1 MDIAGN
7 QTVPSL
13 LRLQVERNPDKTFVV
28 HEDDAGRVTEMTY
41 GAFGLAVNRLANH
54 LTGAGVKPGQNVAV
68 MLSNCTEFL
77 QSWFAVNQIGA
88 VMVPVNVLYSPD
100 ELAYLLTNAEC
111 VGMITEPAFLAKYC
125 EVEEACPLVAVKVLA
140 RCLAPEAG
148 FALLTEID
156 RSGDAAHR
164 PGPVSNSNASQI
176 IYTSGTTSR
185 PKGAIL
191 GHHASVMQGIALA
204 QHFGLT
210 RDERT
215 CVVLPL
221 FHVNGQFVG
230 VMPTLTVGGTVVLL
244 QSYSATRYWAQVRR
258 HGCTFISIVPMI
270 LRTLLAQP
278 PQDTDAQHGIR
289 TSFYAL
295 PTSDSEWTAFET
307 RFGVRLIEGY
317 GLSETFGICTANP
330 VVHGTTK
337 RHCIGLPVLGRQIRV
352 VDEAGQDLPAG
363 QNGAIL
369 VKGAPLFMGYF
380 RNPDAT
386 ATAMR
391 DGWLITGDNGWLD
404 DEGYLHFVDRSKD
417 IIKRAGENIAAGEV
431 ERVLSDHPAVA
442 ECAVIGVFDPLRDE
456 AVKAV
461 IVLRPGMSASDAE
474 LADFCAKYL
483 AKFKVP
489 TLFEYRDALPKTS
502 IGKIM
507 KYQLRT
513 DHAASNPR

>member
-13 LRLQVERNPDKTFVV
+13 LRLQIERQPEKILVV
-28 HEDDAGRVTEMTY
+28 HEDDAGKVSEMTY
-41 GAFGLAVNRLANH
+41 GEFGLAVNRLANY
-54 LTGAGVKPGQNVAV
+54 LSGAGVKAGQNVAV
-68 MLSNCTEFL
+68 MLSNCPEFL
-77 QSWFAVNQIGA
+77 QSWFAINQIGA

-100 ELAYLLTNAEC
+100 ELAYLLNHAGC
-111 VGMITEPAFLAKYC
+111 VGMVTEPAFLPKYR
-125 EVEEACPLVAVKVLA
+125 EVEADCPSVTVKVLA
-140 RCLAPEAG
+140 RSTNPEAG
-148 FALLTEID
+148 LELLQEID
-156 RSGDAAHR
+156 RAGDSTYR
-164 PGPVSNSNASQI
+164 PGPVKNTDASQI

-191 GHHASVMQGIALA
+191 GHHASIIQGIALA
-204 QHFGLT
+204 QHFGLNQ
-210 RDERT
+210 DERT

-230 VMPTLTVGGTVVLL
+230 IIPTLTVGGTIVLL
-244 QSYSATRYWAQVRR
+244 QNYSATRYWSQVRR
-258 HGCTFISIVPMI
+258 HNCTFISIVPMI

-278 PQDTDAQHGIR
+278 PQDTDNQHAIR

-295 PTSDSEWTAFET
+295 PTSDLEWTRFES

-317 GLSETFGICTANP
+317 GLTETFGICTANP

-352 VDEAGQDLPAG
+352 VDDNGDDLPAG

-380 RNPDAT
+380 DNPEAT
-386 ATAMR
+386 AAAMQ
-391 DGWLITGDNGWLD
+391 DGWLNTGDNGWLD
-404 DEGYLHFVDRSKD
+404 EDGYLHFVDRSKD

-461 IVLRPGMSASDAE
+461 VVLRPGMSASDAALTE
-474 LADFCAKYL
+474 FCAKYL

-489 TLFEYRDALPKTS
+489 TLFEFRDALPKTS

-507 KYQLRT
+507 KYQLRA
-513 DHAASNPR
+513 DHADGNPQ